1 MSFLYFHNL
10 STKIQNVLHF
20 RTEGELLFHITW
32 NKNMLVPASYKGC
45 NFGIKKHLTK
55 ECTIFDG
62 DPPELDA
69 TLHGL
74 LVLDCW
80 LIILYKVKLDYFSA
94 LLICQKK
101 SALTV

>member
-1 MSFLYFHNL
+1 
-10 STKIQNVLHF
+10 
-20 RTEGELLFHITW
+20 
-32 NKNMLVPASYKGC
+32 MLVPASYKGC

-80 LIILYKVKLDYFSA
+80 LIILYKVKLD
-94 LLICQKK
+94 
-101 SALTV
+101 